1 MSPRAKRCRFGARE
15 TQIEL
20 NGHFLLG
27 VSNVPVPWDTLIL
40 SVVLFVVIPLAG
52 GMLTRSAVIKR
63 KGQCT
68 LRRLSSVCLTVQLP
82 LAYC

>member
-1 MSPRAKRCRFGARE
+1 MPFR
-15 TQIEL
+15 L
-20 NGHFLLG
+20 NPKNLRDLNFLLNKNTFFAG
-27 VSNVPVPWDTLIL
+27 RSNVPIPWDTLIL

>member
-1 MSPRAKRCRFGARE
+1 MV
-15 TQIEL
+15 
-20 NGHFLLG
+20 LL
-27 VSNVPVPWDTLIL
+27 
-40 SVVLFVVIPLAG
+40 VVIPLAG